1 MSFFLF
7 KLGWFPGFTLSR
19 LSCVCVCACNERA
32 CYGMIPQPRV
42 GVTTGMAL
50 HCFRRAGDPIF
61 HPSLSLS
68 TYQNK
73 GGESHPRCWFALHLV
88 GKLSYVI
95 DSSFSHQ
102 YSLSPPQFGLKTP
115 SRPSRVDKGCFH
127 WITWFLSVFF
137 FIQFWTESEG
147 SVVFE
152 IGVEAKGIWGAK
164 KRLYTN

>member
-1 MSFFLF
+1 
-7 KLGWFPGFTLSR
+7 
-19 LSCVCVCACNERA
+19 
-32 CYGMIPQPRV
+32 MIPQPRV

-50 HCFRRAGDPIF
+50 HCFRRAGDRIF

-73 GGESHPRCWFALHLV
+73 GGESHPRCWFARHLV

-137 FIQFWTESEG
+137 FILP
-147 SVVFE
+147 
-152 IGVEAKGIWGAK
+152 ILNRIWGVSRFRDWSWGGRPLGRK
-164 KRLYTN
+164 KEALHKLVSRSRLCFLLRPI